1 MTKTHSETE
10 TPKSGAPRPIHLL
23 YADAGGGLYEEPEL
37 TALGL
42 NGRQAVLADAQ
53 WIDLPAGGEVVSLPG
68 RAPLGFA
75 EAQGELEVV
84 EEAVAVAAILP
95 VGYTRTLLPGY
106 ERQDRR
112 ELPLFGYTAVGS
124 DGERLKVAALPT
136 DEDLKWNPLYYNGND
151 LPQRIA
157 ELRQACPANR
167 ILEQLAQCALEYHCL
182 TAQNIFYRRW
192 EAGIPVSPVCNCD
205 CLGCISQQPAECC
218 PAPQSRIRFVPEV
231 REVVEL
237 AAPHLAEAGDAIV
250 SFGQGCEGEPS
261 LQADLLAGAIAAI
274 RARTGRGT
282 ININSNAGDR
292 RAIERLVAA
301 GLDSIR
307 VSLFSAVPEHYNW
320 YHRPQGYGV
329 ADVVASLR
337 HAAAHGVQTSL
348 NLLLFPG
355 FTNQRR
361 QTEALYRLIAETGLF
376 QIQLRNL
383 NLDPEKLDSLL
394 PDEEMP
400 EIAEWL
406 ADLRRNFPRLQI
418 GNYSR
423 PKPV

>member
-1 MTKTHSETE
+1 MTKTHSETK
-10 TPKSGAPRPIHLL
+10 TQKSGAPRPIHLL

-157 ELRQACPANR
+157 ELRQACLANR
-167 ILEQLAQCALEYHCL
+167 ILEQLAKCALEYHCL

-237 AAPHLAEAGDAIV
+237 AAPHLAEAGEAIV